1 MKASYRKLEGAN
13 VARMEGDVSAG
24 TIEVTYMNGY
34 KHTFG
39 SVDEVE
45 SAEKALYPSRMHT
58 PILGALFFAII
69 GC

>member
-1 MKASYRKLEGAN
+1 
-13 VARMEGDVSAG
+13 MEGDVSAG